1 MSRWRRRRAGGTG
14 LTSARAR
21 FEARA
26 ARARRRPILL
36 AAALIGTIAV
46 AGGLIWLGWFSS
58 VLSATTVRV
67 VGASAKEATLV
78 TAVAKVPLGGPL
90 MRVDTD
96 AVAARLEQGRAWT
109 DIRVSRSLPHSVVI
123 SVTPRTAVLAVQNPQ
138 GQLELVDGA
147 GVRFRV
153 VPDVPKG
160 IPVVA
165 ARSSDVTADGLRAA
179 LAALHALPES
189 VRSHVSDMTVGAA
202 NQVSFTVSEKSGKR
216 TVVWGGAGQEQTK
229 ARLVTIL
236 LGQPNSRIDVSVPAA
251 PVTGWS

>member
-1 MSRWRRRRAGGTG
+1 MSSWSARRARATG

-36 AAALIGTIAV
+36 AAALIATIAV
-46 AGGLIWLGWFSS
+46 AGGLIWLGWMSS
-58 VLSATTVRV
+58 FLSATTVRV
-67 VGASAKEATLV
+67 VGVPARDASSV

-96 AVAARLEQGRAWT
+96 AVAARLEQGKAWT

-123 SVTPRTAVLAVQNPQ
+123 SVTPRTAVLAVQNLQ
-138 GQLELVDGA
+138 GQLELVDES

-153 VPDVPKG
+153 VSTAPKG
-160 IPVVA
+160 VPVVA

-202 NQVSFTVSEKSGKR
+202 NQVSFTVAEKSGTR
-216 TVVWGGAGQEQTK
+216 TVAWGGAGQEQTK

-236 LGQPNSRIDVSVPAA
+236 LGQDNSHIDVSVPAA
-251 PVTGWS
+251 PVTR